1 MRHMLKTLMKKG
13 QGQRQSLRQ
22 TQDANTKQM
31 KMGQQVDLLGEIT
44 HLLVY

>member
-1 MRHMLKTLMKKG
+1 MRHMPETLMQKG

-31 KMGQQVDLLGEIT
+31 KVGQQVDLLGEIT
-44 HLLVY
+44 